1 MGLQQLWPGGLGLHS
16 QPAVP
21 QEGGGQP
28 AGQDRGG
35 RHLRADL
42 LDGAGGQRRGKGGPK
57 KILTLLLTKVHRVRR
72 VVCFVL
78 AGVRLGL
85 QWQWTAGDR

>member
-1 MGLQQLWPGGLGLHS
+1 MGLQQLRPGGLGLHS

-35 RHLRADL
+35 HHLRADL
-42 LDGAGGQRRGKGGPK
+42 LDGAGGQRRGEGGQK
-57 KILTLLLTKVHRVRR
+57 KILTLPLTQVHRVQS
-72 VVCFVL
+72 VCFVR

-85 QWQWTAGDR
+85 QRQRTAGDR